1 MARKRKLLMTLDR
14 EMLPHVQCVSIAQ
27 ENVRY
32 SEILEE
38 KKSTILT

>member
-1 MARKRKLLMTLDR
+1 MARKRKLLMTLYR
-14 EMLPHVQCVSIAQ
+14 EMLPLVQSVSIAK

-38 KKSTILT
+38 KKSTIPT

>member
-1 MARKRKLLMTLDR
+1 MARKRKLLMTLDK
-14 EMLPHVQCVSIAQ
+14 EMLPHVQSVSIVQ
-27 ENVRY
+27 NVSC